1 MKQTAALVSV
11 AVVFGIA
18 VGLVGTQVLAGKEEL
33 AKGTVLQK
41 TELAGV
47 KGKEAVLV
55 LRELPPWGGEWK
67 ALSIW
72 Q

>member
-1 MKQTAALVSV
+1 MKRTAALVSV

-41 TELAGV
+41 TELAEIGR
-47 KGKEAVLV
+47 ASC
-55 LRELPPWGGEWK
+55 RERV
-67 ALSIW
+67 
-72 Q
+72 